1 MESIFKDLT
10 TMEIGLVVAKF
21 LRNINRPLQ
30 AIQLCEE
37 CLMLLLD
44 NSQWLDD
51 DNFKFFYSD
60 ILKELVKAYC
70 HIVDFKNFA
79 RCVRELLVMFQDSG
93 DTQGEGQWRVILAHL
108 YQLQHKFE
116 DAKEGYL
123 KALDIIK
130 VNGVREHERGAYN
143 GLAHFSRFIGDIQSQ
158 KQYLEKSLLVTKET
172 GDKKGEAECYSALGH
187 YFMRVNDNRTANEY
201 FQKAH
206 GIRMEI
212 GGRKELAA
220 DYKDQA
226 EFHFNLGDHEK
237 AVEYHEKELA
247 IILEIGSRVD
257 IISVYHQLG
266 AKFYS
271 LGKFIKAEEYL
282 ERALLLNSIS
292 EWESLKHI
300 ILVGLTVVK
309 FSLFKTQEAHSY
321 LLQSIES
328 FEKYRNF
335 NKHNEQLSIPLL
347 EMYRLYKLYSILL
360 FQAGSRH
367 EAFSAE
373 ELGRARALADLIAA
387 KYSPGVDHISADLK
401 SLSGVEKL
409 ISNES
414 NCTYLYLSYHER
426 RVRAAI
432 LKPGEDTYFS
442 EAEEADIPT
451 LMAEHVVDLDDLFNK
466 SFRSFGV
473 LPRELCEDRS
483 LDDTDY
489 HDESLAPFRG
499 NETADTDRDLQM
511 FYKLIIAPVANLL
524 TGPEI
529 VIVPERSM
537 FRVPF
542 AALREETGKNFL
554 TEKFRIRIAPS
565 LTTLKLIQD
574 SPADYHSHTGA
585 LIVGDPKV
593 GEVLYKGAPKDIT
606 ALPCARREVEMVGR
620 LMGVQPLIGEHATK
634 QAVLEGID
642 SVSLIHIAAHGNAER
657 GQIALAPNRRTD
669 GTGIP
674 QEEDYL
680 LTMEDISKVQL
691 RAKLVVLSCCHS
703 GRGQVNYEGVVG
715 IARAFLGSG
724 ARSVLVSLWAVE
736 DTATEQLM
744 NQFYAHLADGE
755 SASES
760 LHQTMKWMRNNKFT
774 KVSQWAPFMLIGDD
788 VRIDF
793 RSEGRF

>member
-1 MESIFKDLT
+1 
-10 TMEIGLVVAKF
+10 
-21 LRNINRPLQ
+21 
-30 AIQLCEE
+30 
-37 CLMLLLD
+37 MLLLD

-51 DNFKFFYSD
+51 DNFKFFYSH
-60 ILKELVKAYC
+60 ILNELVNAYGD
-70 HIVDFKNFA
+70 IFDVKNVV
-79 RCVRELLVMFQDSG
+79 RCVQELLVMSQDSG
-93 DTQGEGQWRVILAHL
+93 DTQEEGRWRLTLADSYL
-108 YQLQHKFE
+108 VQHKFE
-116 DAKEGYL
+116 DAKEAFL

-130 VNGVREHERGAYN
+130 VNGVREDERSTYD
-143 GLAHFSRFIGDIQSQ
+143 GLALLSWFIGDIKSQ
-158 KQYLEKSLLVTKET
+158 KEYLEKSLLLMEDT
-172 GDKKGEAECYSALGH
+172 GDKKGKAECYSALGR
-187 YFMRVNDNRTANEY
+187 YFMSVNDNRTANEY

-220 DYKDQA
+220 DYEDQA
-226 EFHFNLGDHEK
+226 DFHSKLGDHEK
-237 AVEYHEKELA
+237 AVEYLEKELA
-247 IILEIGSRVD
+247 IILEIGRRVE
-257 IISVYHQLG
+257 ICSVYMRLG
-266 AKFYS
+266 REFYS
-271 LGKFIKAEEYL
+271 LGNFIKVEEYL
-282 ERALLLNSIS
+282 ERALLLSSII
-292 EWESLKHI
+292 ELEVLKYA
-300 ILVGLTVVK
+300 ILVALTMVK
-309 FSLFKTQEAHSY
+309 LSLLKTQEAHSY
-321 LLQSIES
+321 LLQSIEL
-328 FEKYRNF
+328 FEKYRNL

-347 EMYRLYKLYSILL
+347 EKYQLYKKFSLML
-360 FQAGSRH
+360 FNAGSPR

-387 KYSPGVDHISADLK
+387 KYSPGVNHISADLK

-414 NCTYLYLSYHER
+414 NCTYLNLSYFER
-426 RVRAAI
+426 SVRAAI
-432 LKPGEDTYFS
+432 LKLGEDTYFS
-442 EAEEADIPT
+442 DEEEADIPT

-593 GEVLYKGAPKDIT
+593 GEVLYKGSPKDIT

-620 LMGVQPLIGEHATK
+620 LMGVQPLI
-634 QAVLEGID
+634 
-642 SVSLIHIAAHGNAER
+642 
-657 GQIALAPNRRTD
+657 
-669 GTGIP
+669 
-674 QEEDYL
+674 
-680 LTMEDISKVQL
+680 
-691 RAKLVVLSCCHS
+691 
-703 GRGQVNYEGVVG
+703 
-715 IARAFLGSG
+715 
-724 ARSVLVSLWAVE
+724 
-736 DTATEQLM
+736 
-744 NQFYAHLADGE
+744 
-755 SASES
+755 
-760 LHQTMKWMRNNKFT
+760 
-774 KVSQWAPFMLIGDD
+774 
-788 VRIDF
+788 
-793 RSEGRF
+793 

>member
-1 MESIFKDLT
+1 
-10 TMEIGLVVAKF
+10 
-21 LRNINRPLQ
+21 
-30 AIQLCEE
+30 
-37 CLMLLLD
+37 MLLLD

-60 ILKELVKAYC
+60 ILKELVKAYWD
-70 HIVDFKNFA
+70 IFDLKNVA
-79 RCVRELLVMFQDSG
+79 RCAQELLVMSQDSG
-93 DTQGEGQWRVILAHL
+93 DTQEEGGWRFLLAYSYL
-108 YQLQHKFE
+108 AQHKFE
-116 DAKEGYL
+116 DAKEGFL
-123 KALDIIK
+123 KTLDIMK
-130 VNGVREHERGAYN
+130 VNGVREGERRAYD
-143 GLAHFSRFIGDIQSQ
+143 GLAPLSGFIGDIKSQ
-158 KQYLEKSLLVTKET
+158 KEYLEKSLLLMEDT
-172 GDKKGEAECYSALGH
+172 GDKKGKAECYSALGR
-187 YFMRVNDNRTANEY
+187 YFMSVNDNRTANEY

-212 GGRKELAA
+212 GGREELAA
-220 DYKDQA
+220 DYSDQA
-226 EFHFNLGDHEK
+226 HFHSKLGDHEK
-237 AVEYHEKELA
+237 AVEYGEKELA
-247 IILEIGSRVD
+247 IILEIGRRVE
-257 IISVYHQLG
+257 ICSVYMR
-266 AKFYS
+266 
-271 LGKFIKAEEYL
+271 LGKDFFGLKDLLEVEGYL
-282 ERALLLNSIS
+282 ERALLLNGNSGS
-292 EWESLKHI
+292 ELFKYR
-300 ILVGLTVVK
+300 VFVALTVVK
-309 FSLFKTQEAHSY
+309 FSLLKTQEAHSY
-321 LLQSIES
+321 LLQSIEL

-347 EMYRLYKLYSILL
+347 ERYQLYKKFSIML
-360 FQAGSRH
+360 FNAGSPR

-387 KYSPGVDHISADLK
+387 KYSPGVNHISADLK

-426 RVRAAI
+426 SVRAAI

-542 AALREETGKNFL
+542 AALREETGEKFL

-593 GEVLYKGAPKDIT
+593 GEVLYKGVPKNVT
-606 ALPCARREVEMVGR
+606 ALLCARREAEMVGR

-657 GQIALAPNRRTD
+657 GQIALAPNRGTD

-680 LTMEDISKVQL
+680 MTMEDISKVQL

-703 GRGQVNYEGVVG
+703 GRGQINCEGVVG

-724 ARSVLVSLWAVE
+724 ARSVLVSLWALE
-736 DTATEQLM
+736 DAATEEFM
-744 NQFYAHLADGE
+744 KQFYAHLANGE

-760 LHQTMKWMRNNKFT
+760 LHQTTKWMRNNRFT
-774 KVSQWAPFMLIGDD
+774 KVSQWAPFLLIGDD

-793 RSEGRF
+793 GSEGRF

>member
-1 MESIFKDLT
+1 
-10 TMEIGLVVAKF
+10 
-21 LRNINRPLQ
+21 
-30 AIQLCEE
+30 
-37 CLMLLLD
+37 MLLLD

-60 ILKELVKAYC
+60 ILKELIKAYWD
-70 HIVDFKNFA
+70 ISDLKNVA
-79 RCVRELLVMFQDSG
+79 RCVQELIVMSQDSG
-93 DTQGEGQWRVILAHL
+93 DTQEEVGWRLTLAYSYL
-108 YQLQHKFE
+108 GQHKFE
-116 DAKEGYL
+116 DAKEGFL

-130 VNGVREHERGAYN
+130 VNGVREDERRAYD
-143 GLAHFSRFIGDIQSQ
+143 GLALLSSFSGDIKSQ
-158 KQYLEKSLLVTKET
+158 KEYLEKSLLLMEDT
-172 GDKKGEAECYSALGH
+172 GDKKGKAECYSALGR
-187 YFMRVNDNRTANEY
+187 YFLSVNDNRTANEY

-212 GGRKELAA
+212 GGREELAA
-220 DYKDQA
+220 GYQDQA
-226 EFHFNLGDHEK
+226 HFHSKLGDHQK
-237 AVEYHEKELA
+237 AVEYLEKRLA
-247 IILEIGSRVD
+247 ITLEIGHRVG
-257 IISVYHQLG
+257 IHPIYME
-266 AKFYS
+266 
-271 LGKFIKAEEYL
+271 LGKEFLHLGNLIKAEEYL
-282 ERALLLNSIS
+282 EKALLLNGVCNFF
-292 EWESLKHI
+292 KHNV
-300 ILVGLTVVK
+300 LFELMQVK
-309 FSLFKTQEAHSY
+309 FVLSKTQEAHSY
-321 LLQSIES
+321 LLQCIKLLE
-328 FEKYRNF
+328 NF
-335 NKHNEQLSIPLL
+335 RDINKHNEQLSIPLL
-347 EMYRLYKLYSILL
+347 EVYGWYKIFSL
-360 FQAGSRH
+360 FLFLTGSPR

-387 KYSPGVDHISADLK
+387 KYSPGVNHISADLK

-426 RVRAAI
+426 SVRAAI

-442 EAEEADIPT
+442 EEEEADIPT

-744 NQFYAHLADGE
+744 NQFYVHLADGE

>member
-1 MESIFKDLT
+1 MDSFIKDLKT
-10 TMEIGLVVAKF
+10 IHIGFVVAEF
-21 LRNINRPLQ
+21 LRNTNRPLQ

-37 CLMLLLD
+37 CLMLLLN
-44 NSQWLDD
+44 NSEWCEDEYIKLIY
-51 DNFKFFYSD
+51 FV
-60 ILKELVKAYC
+60 ILHKLCNAYEDVYDLKNVQRCTQEFLV
-70 HIVDFKNFA
+70 
-79 RCVRELLVMFQDSG
+79 LSQDYG
-93 DTQGEGQWRVILAHL
+93 YTQGEGWYTLKLAHL
-108 YQLQHKFE
+108 YLVQHKFE
-116 DAKEGYL
+116 DAKQALL

-130 VNGVREHERGAYN
+130 VNGTREHARRTYD
-143 GLAHFSRFIGDIQSQ
+143 GLAIFSSFIGDIQSE
-158 KQYLEKSLLVTKET
+158 KEYLEKSLLLIKET
-172 GDKKGEAECYSALGH
+172 GDKKCEAECYSKLGN
-187 YFMRVNDNRTANEY
+187 YFLSVNDNRTANEY

-212 GGRKELAA
+212 GGREELAA
-220 DYKDQA
+220 GYQDQA
-226 EFHFNLGDHEK
+226 DFHSQLGDHEK
-237 AVEYHEKELA
+237 AVEYLEKRLP
-247 IILEIGSRVD
+247 IILEIGGRSE
-257 IISVYHQLG
+257 ILFVYMDLG
-266 AKFYS
+266 AEFCC

-282 ERALLLNSIS
+282 ERALLLNSNSGS
-292 EWESLKHI
+292 ELSKYHVLYE
-300 ILVGLTVVK
+300 LTFAK
-309 FSLFKTQEAHSY
+309 FALSKTQEAYSC
-321 LLQSIES
+321 LLQCIEL
-328 FEKYRNF
+328 FENLRDI
-335 NKHNEQLSIPLL
+335 NKHNEQWSMFFL
-347 EMYRLYKLYSILL
+347 EEAGLYKNFSLLL
-360 FQAGSRH
+360 FLTGSPN

-387 KYSPGVDHISADLK
+387 KYSPAVNNISADLQ
-401 SLSGVEKL
+401 SLSGVKKL

-414 NCTYLYLSYHER
+414 NYTYLYLSYHER
-426 RVRAAI
+426 SVRAAI

-442 EAEEADIPT
+442 EEEEADIPT

-537 FRVPF
+537 FRIPF
-542 AALREETGKNFL
+542 AALREETGKKFL

-574 SPADYHSHTGA
+574 SPANYHSHTGA

-606 ALPCARREVEMVGR
+606 TLPCARREVEMVGR

-744 NQFYAHLADGE
+744 NQFYVHLADGE

-760 LHQTMKWMRNNKFT
+760 LYQTMKWMRNNKFT

>member
-1 MESIFKDLT
+1 
-10 TMEIGLVVAKF
+10 MEIGLVVAKF
-21 LRNINRPLQ
+21 LRNTNRPLQ
-30 AIQLCEE
+30 AIQLCKE

-60 ILKELVKAYC
+60 ILKELVKPYGD
-70 HIVDFKNFA
+70 IFDLKNFA
-79 RCVRELLVMFQDSG
+79 RCAQELLVISQDSG
-93 DTQGEGQWRVILAHL
+93 DTQEEGKWRLKLAYSYL
-108 YQLQHKFE
+108 AQHKFE
-116 DAKEGYL
+116 DAKEGFL

-130 VNGVREHERGAYN
+130 VNGVREEESRAYD
-143 GLAHFSRFIGDIQSQ
+143 GLALLSGFIGDIKSQ
-158 KQYLEKSLLVTKET
+158 KEYLEKSLLLMEDTR
-172 GDKKGEAECYSALGH
+172 DKKGKAECYSALGR
-187 YFMRVNDNRTANEY
+187 YFMSVNDNRTANEY

-212 GGRKELAA
+212 GGREELAA
-220 DYKDQA
+220 DYEDQA
-226 EFHFNLGDHEK
+226 HFHSKLGDYEK
-237 AVEYHEKELA
+237 AEEYLEKELA
-247 IILEIGSRVD
+247 IILEIGDRFD
-257 IISVYHQLG
+257 IIPAYLDLG
-266 AKFYS
+266 WVS
-271 LGKFIKAEEYL
+271 HRLGKFIKAEEYL
-282 ERALLLNSIS
+282 ERALLLNNNS
-292 EWESLKHI
+292 ESELLKHF
-300 ILVGLTVVK
+300 ILAALTVVK
-309 FSLFKTQEAHSY
+309 FSLLKTQEAHSY
-321 LLQSIES
+321 LLQSIEL
-328 FEKYRNF
+328 FEKLRNF

-347 EMYRLYKLYSILL
+347 ETYPLYKKFSLTL
-360 FQAGSRH
+360 FVAGSPS

-387 KYSPGVDHISADLK
+387 KYSPGVNPISADLQ

-426 RVRAAI
+426 SVRAAI

-542 AALREETGKNFL
+542 AALREETGKKFL

-585 LIVGDPKV
+585 LIVGDPEV
-593 GEVLYKGAPKDIT
+593 GVVLYKGSPKDIT
-606 ALPCARREVEMVGR
+606 ALPCARTEAEMIGR
-620 LMGVQPLIGEHATK
+620 LMDVQPLIGEHATK
-634 QAVLEGID
+634 QAVLNGID
-642 SVSLIHIAAHGNAER
+642 SASLIHIAAHGNAER
-657 GQIALAPNRRTD
+657 GQIALAPNRRTES
-669 GTGIP
+669 TGIS

-680 LTMEDISKVQL
+680 LTMEDILKVQL
-691 RAKLVVLSCCHS
+691 
-703 GRGQVNYEGVVG
+703 
-715 IARAFLGSG
+715 
-724 ARSVLVSLWAVE
+724 
-736 DTATEQLM
+736 
-744 NQFYAHLADGE
+744 
-755 SASES
+755 
-760 LHQTMKWMRNNKFT
+760 
-774 KVSQWAPFMLIGDD
+774 
-788 VRIDF
+788 
-793 RSEGRF
+793 

>member
-1 MESIFKDLT
+1 MSCLKT
-10 TMEIGLVVAKF
+10 LVT
-21 LRNINRPLQ
+21 Q
-30 AIQLCEE
+30 EE
-37 CLMLLLD
+37 G
-44 NSQWLDD
+44 
-51 DNFKFFYSD
+51 
-60 ILKELVKAYC
+60 
-70 HIVDFKNFA
+70 
-79 RCVRELLVMFQDSG
+79 R
-93 DTQGEGQWRVILAHL
+93 WRLILAHL
-108 YQLQHKFE
+108 YLGQYKFE
-116 DAKEGYL
+116 DAKEGFL

-130 VNGVREHERGAYN
+130 VNGVREDERSTIN
-143 GLAHFSRFIGDIQSQ
+143 GLALLSGFIGDIKSE
-158 KQYLEKSLLVTKET
+158 KEYLEKSLLLMEDT
-172 GDKKGEAECYSALGH
+172 GDKKGKAKCYSALGR
-187 YFMRVNDNRTANEY
+187 YFLSVNDNRTANEY

-212 GGRKELAA
+212 GGREELAA

-226 EFHFNLGDHEK
+226 DFHSALGDHEK
-237 AVEYHEKELA
+237 AVEYREKELA
-247 IILEIGSRVD
+247 INLEIGDRLE
-257 IISVYHQLG
+257 ILTVYPELG
-266 AKFYS
+266 LEFCR

-282 ERALLLNSIS
+282 ERALLSNSIS
-292 EWESLKHI
+292 EWESLKHF
-300 ILVGLTVVK
+300 ILLLLTKVK
-309 FSLFKTQEAHSY
+309 FSLLKTQEAHSY
-321 LLQSIES
+321 LLQSIEL

-335 NKHNEQLSIPLL
+335 NKHNEQFSIPLL
-347 EMYRLYKLYSILL
+347 ELYQLYKKFSSML
-360 FQAGSRH
+360 FYTGSPR

-373 ELGRARALADLIAA
+373 EMGRALADLIAT
-387 KYSPGVDHISADLK
+387 KYSPGVNHISADLQ

-414 NCTYLYLSYHER
+414 NCTYLYLSYHDR

-442 EAEEADIPT
+442 EEEEADIPT

-542 AALREETGKNFL
+542 VALREETGKKFL

-574 SPADYHSHTGA
+574 SPADYHSHTAA
-585 LIVGDPKV
+585 LIVGDPEV
-593 GEVLYKGAPKDIT
+593 GVVLYKGAPKDIT
-606 ALPCARREVEMVGR
+606 ALPCARREAEMIGR
-620 LMGVQPLIGEHATK
+620 LMDVQPLIGEHATK
-634 QAVLEGID
+634 QAVLNGID

-657 GQIALAPNRRTD
+657 GQIALAPNRRTES
-669 GTGIP
+669 TGIS

-703 GRGQVNYEGVVG
+703 GRGQINCEGVVG

-724 ARSVLVSLWAVE
+724 ARSVLVSRWALE

-760 LHQTMKWMRNNKFT
+760 LHQAMKWMRNNRFT

-788 VRIDF
+788 VRIDLKSKGKF
-793 RSEGRF
+793 

>member
-1 MESIFKDLT
+1 
-10 TMEIGLVVAKF
+10 
-21 LRNINRPLQ
+21 
-30 AIQLCEE
+30 
-37 CLMLLLD
+37 MLLLD

-51 DNFKFFYSD
+51 DNFKIFYSD
-60 ILKELVKAYC
+60 ILNELVNAYSD
-70 HIVDFKNFA
+70 IFDLKNVA
-79 RCVRELLVMFQDSG
+79 RCVQELLVMSQDSG
-93 DTQGEGQWRVILAHL
+93 DTQEEGRWRLMLASSYL
-108 YQLQHKFE
+108 IQHKFE

-130 VNGVREHERGAYN
+130 VNGVREDERRVYD
-143 GLAHFSRFIGDIQSQ
+143 GLAHLSGSIGDIKSQ
-158 KQYLEKSLLVTKET
+158 KEYLEKSLLLMKET
-172 GDKKGEAECYSALGH
+172 GDKKGEAECYSALGR
-187 YFMRVNDNRTANEY
+187 YFMSVNDNRTANEY

-212 GGRKELAA
+212 GGREELAA
-220 DYKDQA
+220 DYEDQA
-226 EFHFNLGDHEK
+226 NFHSQLGDHEK
-237 AVEYHEKELA
+237 AVEYLEKKLA
-247 IILEIGSRVD
+247 IILEIGDRLEM
-257 IISVYHQLG
+257 ISVYFVLG
-266 AKFYS
+266 SEFYF

-282 ERALLLNSIS
+282 ERVLLLSSIS
-292 EWESLKHI
+292 EWEILKYV
-300 ILVGLTVVK
+300 ILVALTVVK
-309 FSLFKTQEAHSY
+309 FLLLKTQEAHSY
-321 LLQSIES
+321 LLQSIEL

-347 EMYRLYKLYSILL
+347 EMYQLYKNFSFML
-360 FQAGSRH
+360 FNAGSPR

-387 KYSPGVDHISADLK
+387 KYSPGVNHISADLK

-426 RVRAAI
+426 SVRAAI

-483 LDDTDY
+483 LDETDY

-537 FRVPF
+537 FRIPF

-585 LIVGDPKV
+585 LIVGDPEV
-593 GEVLYKGAPKDIT
+593 GVVLYKGTPKDIT
-606 ALPCARREVEMVGR
+606 ALPCARREAEMIGR
-620 LMGVQPLIGEHATK
+620 LMDVQPLIGEHATK
-634 QAVLEGID
+634 QAVLNGID
-642 SVSLIHIAAHGNAER
+642 SASLIHIAAHGNAER
-657 GQIALAPNRRTD
+657 GQIALAPNRRTES
-669 GTGIP
+669 TGIS

-703 GRGQVNYEGVVG
+703 GRGQINCEGVVG

-724 ARSVLVSLWAVE
+724 ARSVLVSRWALE

-760 LHQTMKWMRNNKFT
+760 LHQAMKWMRNNRFT

-788 VRIDF
+788 VRIDLKSKGKF
-793 RSEGRF
+793 

>member
-1 MESIFKDLT
+1 MDSIFKDLT
-10 TMEIGLVVAKF
+10 TMEIGFVVANF
-21 LRNINRPLQ
+21 LRNTNRPLQ

-44 NSQWLDD
+44 NSQLLDD

-60 ILKELVKAYC
+60 ILKELLKAYWD
-70 HIVDFKNFA
+70 IVDFKNA
-79 RCVRELLVMFQDSG
+79 ERCVQELLVMSQDSG
-93 DTQGEGQWRVILAHL
+93 DTQEEGGWRLTLARSYL
-108 YQLQHKFE
+108 AQHKFE

-130 VNGVREHERGAYN
+130 VNGVREDERRAYD
-143 GLAHFSRFIGDIQSQ
+143 GLAFLSGFIGDIKSE
-158 KQYLEKSLLVTKET
+158 KEYLEKSLLLMKET
-172 GDKKGEAECYSALGH
+172 GDKKSEAECYSALGR
-187 YFMRVNDNRTANEY
+187 YFLSVNDNRTANEY

-212 GGRKELAA
+212 GGREELAA
-220 DYKDQA
+220 GYEDQA
-226 EFHFNLGDHEK
+226 DFHSALGDHEK
-237 AVEYHEKELA
+237 AVEYWEKRLS
-247 IILEIGSRVD
+247 IILEIGNRIE
-257 IISVYHQLG
+257 IIAVYHELG
-266 AKFYS
+266 TEFCS

-282 ERALLLNSIS
+282 ERALLLSSIS
-292 EWESLKHI
+292 ELESLKHN
-300 ILVGLTVVK
+300 ILLELTKVK
-309 FSLFKTQEAHSY
+309 FSLLKTQEAHSY
-321 LLQSIES
+321 LLQSIEL

-347 EMYRLYKLYSILL
+347 EYYQLYKNFSIML
-360 FQAGSRH
+360 FYTGSPR

-387 KYSPGVDHISADLK
+387 KYSPGVNHISADLK

-426 RVRAAI
+426 SVRAAI

-451 LMAEHVVDLDDLFNK
+451 LMAEHVVDLHDLFNK

-542 AALREETGKNFL
+542 AALREETGEKFL

-565 LTTLKLIQD
+565 LKTLKLIQD
-574 SPADYHSHTGA
+574 SPADYHSHTGT
-585 LIVGDPKV
+585 LIVGDPEV
-593 GEVLYKGAPKDIT
+593 GVVLYKGAPKDIT
-606 ALPCARREVEMVGR
+606 ALPCARREAEMIGR
-620 LMGVQPLIGEHATK
+620 LMDVQPLIGEHATK
-634 QAVLEGID
+634 QAVLNGID

-657 GQIALAPNRRTD
+657 GQIALAPNRRTES
-669 GTGIP
+669 TGIS

-680 LTMEDISKVQL
+680 MTMEDISKVQL

-703 GRGQVNYEGVVG
+703 GRGQINCEGVVG

-724 ARSVLVSLWAVE
+724 ARSVLVSRWALE

-760 LHQTMKWMRNNKFT
+760 LHQAMKWMRNNRFT

-788 VRIDF
+788 VRIDLKSKGKF
-793 RSEGRF
+793 

>member
-1 MESIFKDLT
+1 MDSIFKDLT
-10 TMEIGLVVAKF
+10 TMEIGFVVANF
-21 LRNINRPLQ
+21 LRNTNRPLQ

-37 CLMLLLD
+37 CLMLLLV

-60 ILKELVKAYC
+60 IFKELVKAYWD
-70 HIVDFKNFA
+70 IFDLKNFA
-79 RCVRELLVMFQDSG
+79 RCVQGLIVMSQDSG
-93 DTQGEGQWRVILAHL
+93 DTQEEGRWRLMLADSYL
-108 YQLQHKFE
+108 VQHKFE

-123 KALDIIK
+123 KVLDIIK
-130 VNGVREHERGAYN
+130 VNGVRKHERRAYDR
-143 GLAHFSRFIGDIQSQ
+143 LAFLSGFIGDNQSE
-158 KQYLEKSLLVTKET
+158 KEYLEKSLLLMEDT
-172 GDKKGEAECYSALGH
+172 GDKKGKAECYSALGR
-187 YFMRVNDNRTANEY
+187 YFLSVNDNRTANEY

-212 GGRKELAA
+212 GGREELAA
-220 DYKDQA
+220 GYRDQA
-226 EFHFNLGDHEK
+226 DFHSALGDHEK
-237 AVEYHEKELA
+237 AVEYWEKRLS
-247 IILEIGSRVD
+247 IILEIGNRIE
-257 IISVYHQLG
+257 IIAVYHELG
-266 AKFYS
+266 TEFCS

-282 ERALLLNSIS
+282 ERALLLSSIS
-292 EWESLKHI
+292 ELESLKHN
-300 ILVGLTVVK
+300 ILLELTKVK
-309 FSLFKTQEAHSY
+309 FSLLKTQEAHSY
-321 LLQSIES
+321 LLQSIEL

-347 EMYRLYKLYSILL
+347 EYYQLYKNFSIML
-360 FQAGSRH
+360 FYTGSPR

-387 KYSPGVDHISADLK
+387 KYSPGVNHISADLK

-426 RVRAAI
+426 SVRAAI

-451 LMAEHVVDLDDLFNK
+451 LMAEHVVDLHDLFNK

-524 TGPEI
+524 TWSEI

-537 FRVPF
+537 FRIPF
-542 AALREETGKNFL
+542 AALREETGKKFL
-554 TEKFRIRIAPS
+554 IEKFRIRIAPS

-574 SPADYHSHTGA
+574 SPADYHSHTGT
-585 LIVGDPKV
+585 LIVGDPEV
-593 GEVLYKGAPKDIT
+593 GVVLYKGAPKDIT
-606 ALPCARREVEMVGR
+606 ALPCARREAEMIGR
-620 LMGVQPLIGEHATK
+620 LMDVQPLIGEHATK
-634 QAVLEGID
+634 QAVLNGID

-657 GQIALAPNRRTD
+657 GQIALAPNRRTES
-669 GTGIP
+669 TGIS

-680 LTMEDISKVQL
+680 MTMEDISKVQL

-703 GRGQVNYEGVVG
+703 GRGQINCEGVVG

-724 ARSVLVSLWAVE
+724 ARSVLVSRWALE

-760 LHQTMKWMRNNKFT
+760 LHQAMKWMRNNRFT

-788 VRIDF
+788 VRIDLKSKGKF
-793 RSEGRF
+793 

>member
-1 MESIFKDLT
+1 
-10 TMEIGLVVAKF
+10 
-21 LRNINRPLQ
+21 
-30 AIQLCEE
+30 
-37 CLMLLLD
+37 MLLLD

-51 DNFKFFYSD
+51 DSFKFFYSD
-60 ILKELVKAYC
+60 ILKELVKAYRD
-70 HIVDFKNFA
+70 IFDLKNVA
-79 RCVRELLVMFQDSG
+79 RCAQELLVMSQDSG
-93 DTQGEGQWRVILAHL
+93 DTQEEGGWRLMLAYSYL
-108 YQLQHKFE
+108 AQHKFE
-116 DAKEGYL
+116 DAKEGFL
-123 KALDIIK
+123 KALNIIK
-130 VNGVREHERGAYN
+130 VNGVREDERSTYN
-143 GLAHFSRFIGDIQSQ
+143 GLALLSWFIGDIKSE
-158 KQYLEKSLLVTKET
+158 KEYLEKSLLLMEDT
-172 GDKKGEAECYSALGH
+172 GDKKGKAKCYSALGR
-187 YFMRVNDNRTANEY
+187 YFLSVNDNRTANEY

-212 GGRKELAA
+212 GGRKELAV
-220 DYKDQA
+220 DYEDQA
-226 EFHFNLGDHEK
+226 HFHSKLGDHEK
-237 AVEYHEKELA
+237 AVEYLKKELA
-247 IILEIGSRVD
+247 IILEIGCRAE
-257 IISVYHQLG
+257 IILVYLELG
-266 AKFYS
+266 FQFCY

-292 EWESLKHI
+292 ESGFLKHF
-300 ILVGLTVVK
+300 ILVELTVVK
-309 FSLFKTQEAHSY
+309 FSLSKTQEAHSY
-321 LLQSIES
+321 LLQSIEL
-328 FEKYRNF
+328 FEKFRDF

-347 EMYRLYKLYSILL
+347 EKYHLHKIFSFML
-360 FQAGSRH
+360 FKGGSPR

-387 KYSPGVDHISADLK
+387 KNSPGVNHISADLQ
-401 SLSGVEKL
+401 SLSGVKKL
-409 ISNES
+409 INNGS
-414 NCTYLYLSYHER
+414 NCTYLYLSYHDR
-426 RVRAAI
+426 SIRAAI

-442 EAEEADIPT
+442 DEEEADIPT

-703 GRGQVNYEGVVG
+703 GRGQINCEGVVG

-724 ARSVLVSLWAVE
+724 ARSVLVSRWALE

-760 LHQTMKWMRNNKFT
+760 LHQAMKWMRNNRFT

-788 VRIDF
+788 VRIDLKSRGKF
-793 RSEGRF
+793 

>member
-1 MESIFKDLT
+1 
-10 TMEIGLVVAKF
+10 
-21 LRNINRPLQ
+21 
-30 AIQLCEE
+30 
-37 CLMLLLD
+37 MLLLD

-60 ILKELVKAYC
+60 ILKELFKAYRD
-70 HIVDFKNFA
+70 ISDFKNVA
-79 RCVRELLVMFQDSG
+79 RCVQELLVMSQDSG
-93 DTQGEGQWRVILAHL
+93 DTQEEGRWRLRLVSSYVA
-108 YQLQHKFE
+108 QHKFA
-116 DAKEGYL
+116 DAKEGFL

-130 VNGVREHERGAYN
+130 VNGVREDERSAYD
-143 GLAHFSRFIGDIQSQ
+143 GLALLSGFIGDIKSQ
-158 KQYLEKSLLVTKET
+158 KEYHEKSLLLMEDT
-172 GDKKGEAECYSALGH
+172 GDKKGKAECYSALGR
-187 YFMRVNDNRTANEY
+187 YFLSVNDNRTANEY

-226 EFHFNLGDHEK
+226 DFHSALGDHEK
-237 AVEYHEKELA
+237 AVEYREKELA
-247 IILEIGSRVD
+247 TILEIGD
-257 IISVYHQLG
+257 KLEIISVYLKLG
-266 AKFYS
+266 MELYS

-282 ERALLLNSIS
+282 ERVLLLNSIN

-300 ILVGLTVVK
+300 ILLELVKVK
-309 FSLFKTQEAHSY
+309 FSLLKTQEVHSY
-321 LLQSIES
+321 LLQSIEL

-347 EMYRLYKLYSILL
+347 ERYPLYKKFSLLL
-360 FQAGSRH
+360 FNAGSLR

-387 KYSPGVDHISADLK
+387 KYSPGVNHFLADLK

-414 NCTYLYLSYHER
+414 NCTYLYLSYFER
-426 RVRAAI
+426 SVRAAI

-442 EAEEADIPT
+442 DEEEAGIPT

-565 LTTLKLIQD
+565 LTILKLIQD
-574 SPADYHSHTGA
+574 SPANYHSHTGA

-606 ALPCARREVEMVGR
+606 GLPCARREVEMVGR
-620 LMGVQPLIGEHATK
+620 LVGVQPLIGEHATK
-634 QAVLEGID
+634 QAVLEGIE

-744 NQFYAHLADGE
+744 NQFYVHLADGE

-760 LHQTMKWMRNNKFT
+760 LHQTMKRMKNNKFT

-788 VRIDF
+788 VRIDI

>member
-1 MESIFKDLT
+1 
-10 TMEIGLVVAKF
+10 
-21 LRNINRPLQ
+21 
-30 AIQLCEE
+30 
-37 CLMLLLD
+37 MLLLD

-51 DNFKFFYSD
+51 DSFKFFYSD
-60 ILKELVKAYC
+60 ILKELVKAYRD
-70 HIVDFKNFA
+70 IFDLKNVA
-79 RCVRELLVMFQDSG
+79 RCAQELLVMSQDSG
-93 DTQGEGQWRVILAHL
+93 DTQEEGGWRLMLAYSYL
-108 YQLQHKFE
+108 AEHKFE
-116 DAKEGYL
+116 DAKEGFL
-123 KALDIIK
+123 KALNIIK
-130 VNGVREHERGAYN
+130 VNGVREDERSTYN
-143 GLAHFSRFIGDIQSQ
+143 GLALLSWFIGDIKSE
-158 KQYLEKSLLVTKET
+158 KEYLEKSLLLMEDT
-172 GDKKGEAECYSALGH
+172 GDKKGKAKCYSALGH
-187 YFMRVNDNRTANEY
+187 YFMTVNDNRTANEY

-226 EFHFNLGDHEK
+226 HFHSKLGDHEK
-237 AVEYHEKELA
+237 AVEYLKKELA
-247 IILEIGSRVD
+247 IILEIGCRAE
-257 IISVYHQLG
+257 IILVYLELG
-266 AKFYS
+266 FQFCY
-271 LGKFIKAEEYL
+271 LVKFIKAEEYL

-292 EWESLKHI
+292 ESRFLKHFI
-300 ILVGLTVVK
+300 FAALTVVK
-309 FSLFKTQEAHSY
+309 FSLSKTQEAHSY
-321 LLQSIES
+321 LLQSIEL
-328 FEKYRNF
+328 FEKFRDF
-335 NKHNEQLSIPLL
+335 NQHNEQLSIPLL
-347 EMYRLYKLYSILL
+347 EKYHLHKIFSFML
-360 FQAGSRH
+360 FKGGSPR

-387 KYSPGVDHISADLK
+387 KNSPGVNHISADLQ
-401 SLSGVEKL
+401 SLSGVKKL
-409 ISNES
+409 INNGS
-414 NCTYLYLSYHER
+414 NCTYLYLSYHDR
-426 RVRAAI
+426 SIRAAI

-442 EAEEADIPT
+442 DEEEADIPT

-537 FRVPF
+537 FRIPF

-574 SPADYHSHTGA
+574 SPANYHSHTGA

-703 GRGQVNYEGVVG
+703 GRGQINCEGVVG

-724 ARSVLVSLWAVE
+724 ARSVLVSRWALE

-760 LHQTMKWMRNNKFT
+760 LHQAMKWMRNNRFT

-788 VRIDF
+788 VRIDLKSRGKF
-793 RSEGRF
+793 

>member
-1 MESIFKDLT
+1 MDRIFKDLNT
-10 TMEIGLVVAKF
+10 IHIGLVVAKF
-21 LRNINRPLQ
+21 LQKTNRALK

-37 CLMLLLD
+37 CLMLLLN
-44 NSQWLDD
+44 NSEWCEELY
-51 DNFKFFYSD
+51 FKLIYVVILHKLLNAYKGVFD
-60 ILKELVKAYC
+60 IKNVQRCAQEFLV
-70 HIVDFKNFA
+70 
-79 RCVRELLVMFQDSG
+79 LSQDYG
-93 DTQGEGQWRVILAHL
+93 DTQGEGWYTLTLAHL
-108 YQLQHKFE
+108 YLVQHKLE
-116 DAKEGYL
+116 EAKQAFL

-130 VNGVREHERGAYN
+130 VNGTREEERRAYD
-143 GLAHFSRFIGDIQSQ
+143 GLALFSSFIGDIQSE
-158 KQYLEKSLLVTKET
+158 KEYLEKSLLVTKET
-172 GDKKGEAECYSALGH
+172 GDKKGKAECYSALGR
-187 YFMRVNDNRTANEY
+187 YFLSVNDNRTANEY

-206 GIRMEI
+206 GIRMDI

-220 DYKDQA
+220 DYEDQA
-226 EFHFNLGDHEK
+226 KFHSKLGDHEK
-237 AVEYHEKELA
+237 AMEYLEKELA
-247 IILEIGSRVD
+247 IILEIGNRLKIVLT
-257 IISVYHQLG
+257 YYELG
-266 AKFYS
+266 VVCYR

-282 ERALLLNSIS
+282 ERALLLKSNS

-300 ILVGLTVVK
+300 ILLVLTKVK
-309 FSLFKTQEAHSY
+309 FSLLKTQEVHSY
-321 LLQSIES
+321 LLQSIEL
-328 FEKYRNF
+328 FEKLRNF

-347 EMYRLYKLYSILL
+347 EMYHVYKDFSLML
-360 FQAGSRH
+360 FYTGSPR

-387 KYSPGVDHISADLK
+387 KYSPGVNHISADLK
-401 SLSGVEKL
+401 SLSGIEKL

-451 LMAEHVVDLDDLFNK
+451 LMAEHVVDLHDLFNK

-574 SPADYHSHTGA
+574 SPANYHSHTGA

-744 NQFYAHLADGE
+744 NQFYVHLADGE

>member
-1 MESIFKDLT
+1 MDSISKDIKT
-10 TMEIGLVVAKF
+10 IEIVVFVAQF
-21 LRNINRPLQ
+21 LQNTNRPLQ
-30 AIQLCEE
+30 AIQLWEE
-37 CLMLLLD
+37 CFLLLLD
-44 NSQWLDD
+44 NPQWLED
-51 DNFKFFYSD
+51 DNFKFFYYG
-60 ILKELVKAYC
+60 ILQVLFVKYC
-70 HIVDFKNFA
+70 NIFDLKNVE
-79 RCVRELLVMFQDSG
+79 RCCKELLVMSQDSG
-93 DTQGEGQWRVILAHL
+93 DTEWEGWWSLTLAYIYL
-108 YQLQHKFE
+108 SQHKLE
-116 DAKEGYL
+116 EAKEAFL
-123 KALDIIK
+123 KTLDITEVMK
-130 VNGVREHERGAYN
+130 EHERRAYD
-143 GLAHFSRFIGDIQSQ
+143 GLAALSGFLGDIQSE
-158 KQYLEKSLLVTKET
+158 KEYLEKSLLLMKET
-172 GDKKGEAECYSALGH
+172 GNKKSETECYSALGR
-187 YFMRVNDNRTANEY
+187 YFLNVNDNRTANEY

-212 GGRKELAA
+212 GGREELAA
-220 DYKDQA
+220 GYQDQA
-226 EFHFNLGDHEK
+226 HFHSKLGDHQK
-237 AVEYHEKELA
+237 AVEYLEKGLP
-247 IILEIGSRVD
+247 IILEIGHRAGIHS
-257 IISVYHQLG
+257 IYTE
-266 AKFYS
+266 
-271 LGKFIKAEEYL
+271 LGKEFLHLGNLIKAEEYL
-282 ERALLLNSIS
+282 EKALLLNGVCKFF
-292 EWESLKHI
+292 EHDVLFK
-300 ILVGLTVVK
+300 LMQVK
-309 FSLFKTQEAHSY
+309 FVLSKTQEAHSY
-321 LLQSIES
+321 LLQCIKLLE
-328 FEKYRNF
+328 NF
-335 NKHNEQLSIPLL
+335 RDINKHNEQLSMSLL
-347 EMYRLYKLYSILL
+347 EVYGWYKIFSFFL
-360 FQAGSRH
+360 FLTGSPR

-387 KYSPGVDHISADLK
+387 KYSPGVNHISADLK

-414 NCTYLYLSYHER
+414 NCTYLYLSYHDR

-442 EAEEADIPT
+442 EEEEADIPT

-542 AALREETGKNFL
+542 VALREETGKKFL

-574 SPADYHSHTGA
+574 SPANYHSHTGA

-606 ALPCARREVEMVGR
+606 TLPCARREVEMVGR

-744 NQFYAHLADGE
+744 NQFYVHLADGE

>member
-1 MESIFKDLT
+1 
-10 TMEIGLVVAKF
+10 
-21 LRNINRPLQ
+21 
-30 AIQLCEE
+30 
-37 CLMLLLD
+37 MLLLD
-44 NSQWLDD
+44 NLQWLDD
-51 DNFKFFYSD
+51 DDFKFVYSD
-60 ILKELVKAYC
+60 ILKELVEAYSD
-70 HIVDFKNFA
+70 IFDLKNVA
-79 RCVRELLVMFQDSG
+79 RCVQELLVMSQDSG
-93 DTQGEGQWRVILAHL
+93 DTQEEGRWRLMLAYSYL
-108 YQLQHKFE
+108 AQHKFE
-116 DAKEGYL
+116 DAKEGFL

-130 VNGVREHERGAYN
+130 VNGVREDERSTYD
-143 GLAHFSRFIGDIQSQ
+143 GLALLSSFICDIKSQ
-158 KQYLEKSLLVTKET
+158 KEHLEKSLLLMKET
-172 GDKKGEAECYSALGH
+172 GDKKGEAECYSALGR
-187 YFMRVNDNRTANEY
+187 YFMSVNDNRTANEY

-220 DYKDQA
+220 DYEDQA
-226 EFHFNLGDHEK
+226 DFHSQLGDHEK
-237 AVEYHEKELA
+237 AVEYLEKKLA
-247 IILEIGSRVD
+247 IILEIGDRLEM
-257 IISVYHQLG
+257 ISVYFVLG
-266 AKFYS
+266 SEFCF
-271 LGKFIKAEEYL
+271 LDKFIKAEEYL
-282 ERALLLNSIS
+282 ERVLLLSSIS
-292 EWESLKHI
+292 EWEILKYV
-300 ILVGLTVVK
+300 ILVALTVVK
-309 FSLFKTQEAHSY
+309 FSLLKTQEAHSY
-321 LLQSIES
+321 LLQSIEL

-347 EMYRLYKLYSILL
+347 EMYQLYKNFSFML
-360 FQAGSRH
+360 FNAGSPR

-387 KYSPGVDHISADLK
+387 KYSPGVNHILADLK

-414 NCTYLYLSYHER
+414 NCTYLYLSYLER

-432 LKPGEDTYFS
+432 LKLGEDTYFS

-542 AALREETGKNFL
+542 AALREETGEKFL

-585 LIVGDPKV
+585 LIVGDPEV
-593 GEVLYKGAPKDIT
+593 GVVLYKGAPKDIT
-606 ALPCARREVEMVGR
+606 ALPCARTKAEMIGR
-620 LMGVQPLIGEHATK
+620 LMDVQPLIGEHATK
-634 QAVLEGID
+634 QAVLNGID

-657 GQIALAPNRRTD
+657 GQIAVAPNRRTD

-744 NQFYAHLADGE
+744 NQFYVHLADGE

-760 LHQTMKWMRNNKFT
+760 LHQTMKRMKNNKFT

>member
-1 MESIFKDLT
+1 MDSIFKDVKT
-10 TMEIGLVVAKF
+10 IEIGFLVGQF
-21 LRNINRPLQ
+21 LRKTKRSQQ
-30 AIQLCEE
+30 AIQLYEE
-37 CLMLLLD
+37 CLMLLLN
-44 NSQWLDD
+44 NSELLQE
-51 DNFKFFYSD
+51 DNFILLYFV
-60 ILKELVKAYC
+60 ILKDLLFAYYNISDVKN
-70 HIVDFKNFA
+70 VE
-79 RCVRELLVMFQDSG
+79 RCCKELLVMSQESG
-93 DTQGEGQWRVILAHL
+93 DTYGEGWWSFILAYMYL
-108 YQLQHKFE
+108 AQYKLE
-116 DAKEGYL
+116 EAKEAFL
-123 KALDIIK
+123 KALDIK
-130 VNGVREHERGAYN
+130 KLKETYD
-143 GLAHFSRFIGDIQSQ
+143 GLAFLSGFIGDNQSQ
-158 KQYLEKSLLVTKET
+158 KEYLEKSLIVTKET
-172 GDKKGEAECYSALGH
+172 GDKKDEAECYSALGD
-187 YFMRVNDNRTANEY
+187 YFLSVNENRTANEY

-220 DYKDQA
+220 DYEDQA
-226 EFHFNLGDHEK
+226 DFHSKLGDHEK
-237 AVEYHEKELA
+237 AVEYLEKELA
-247 IILEIGSRVD
+247 IILEIGNRPQ
-257 IISVYHQLG
+257 IILVYFELG
-266 AKFYS
+266 SEFYS

-282 ERALLLNSIS
+282 ERALLLNSNS
-292 EWESLKHI
+292 GWELFKYR
-300 ILVGLTVVK
+300 ILLVLTMVK
-309 FSLFKTQEAHSY
+309 FSLLKTQEAHSY
-321 LLQSIES
+321 LLQSIEL
-328 FEKYRNF
+328 FEKLRNF

-347 EMYRLYKLYSILL
+347 EVYQLYKKFSALL
-360 FQAGSRH
+360 FFTGSPR

-387 KYSPGVDHISADLK
+387 KYSPGVNHISADLQ
-401 SLSGVEKL
+401 SLSGVKKL

-426 RVRAAI
+426 SVRAAI

-442 EAEEADIPT
+442 EEEEADIPT

-537 FRVPF
+537 FRIPF
-542 AALREETGKNFL
+542 AALREETGKKFL

-593 GEVLYKGAPKDIT
+593 GEVLYKGVPKNVT
-606 ALPCARREVEMVGR
+606 ALLCARREAEMVGR

-642 SVSLIHIAAHGNAER
+642 RVSLIHIAAHGNAER
-657 GQIALAPNRRTD
+657 GQIALAPNRGTD

-680 LTMEDISKVQL
+680 MTMEDISKVQL
-691 RAKLVVLSCCHS
+691 RAKLVVLSRCHS
-703 GRGQVNYEGVVG
+703 GRGQINCEGVVG

-724 ARSVLVSLWAVE
+724 ARSVLVSRWALE

-760 LHQTMKWMRNNKFT
+760 LHQAMKWMRNNRFT
-774 KVSQWAPFMLIGDD
+774 KVSQWAPLMLIGDD
-788 VRIDF
+788 VKIDF
-793 RSEGRF
+793 RSEGKF

>member
-1 MESIFKDLT
+1 MDSFIKDLKT
-10 TMEIGLVVAKF
+10 IHIGLVVAKF
-21 LRNINRPLQ
+21 LRNTNRPLQ
-30 AIQLCEE
+30 AIQLWEE

-60 ILKELVKAYC
+60 IFKELVRAYWD
-70 HIVDFKNFA
+70 IFDLKNIA
-79 RCVRELLVMFQDSG
+79 RCVQELLVMSQDSG
-93 DTQGEGQWRVILAHL
+93 DTQEEGWLRLMMAYSYLV
-108 YQLQHKFE
+108 QLKFE
-116 DAKEGYL
+116 DAKEGFL

-130 VNGVREHERGAYN
+130 VNSVREDERRAYD
-143 GLAHFSRFIGDIQSQ
+143 GLAVLSWFIGDIKSQ
-158 KQYLEKSLLVTKET
+158 KEYLEKSLLLMEDTR
-172 GDKKGEAECYSALGH
+172 DKKGKAECYSALGR
-187 YFMRVNDNRTANEY
+187 YFMSVNDNRTANEY

-212 GGRKELAA
+212 GGREELAA
-220 DYKDQA
+220 DYEDQA
-226 EFHFNLGDHEK
+226 HFHSKLGDYEK
-237 AVEYHEKELA
+237 AEEYLEKELA
-247 IILEIGSRVD
+247 IILEIGDRFD
-257 IISVYHQLG
+257 IIPAYLDLG
-266 AKFYS
+266 WVS
-271 LGKFIKAEEYL
+271 HRLGKFIKAEEYL
-282 ERALLLNSIS
+282 ERALLLNNNS
-292 EWESLKHI
+292 ESELLKHF
-300 ILVGLTVVK
+300 ILAALTVVK
-309 FSLFKTQEAHSY
+309 FSLLKTQEAHSY
-321 LLQSIES
+321 LLQSIEL

-335 NKHNEQLSIPLL
+335 NKHNEELSIPLL
-347 EMYRLYKLYSILL
+347 EKYHLYKKFSFML
-360 FQAGSRH
+360 FKAGSPR

-387 KYSPGVDHISADLK
+387 KYSPGVNPISADLQ

-426 RVRAAI
+426 SVRAAI

-442 EAEEADIPT
+442 DEEEADIPT

-542 AALREETGKNFL
+542 AALREETGKKFL

-585 LIVGDPKV
+585 LIVGDPEV
-593 GEVLYKGAPKDIT
+593 GVVLYKGSPKDIT
-606 ALPCARREVEMVGR
+606 ALPCARTEAEMIGR
-620 LMGVQPLIGEHATK
+620 LMDVQPLIGEHATK
-634 QAVLEGID
+634 QAVLNGID
-642 SVSLIHIAAHGNAER
+642 SASLIHIAAHGNAER
-657 GQIALAPNRRTD
+657 GQIALAPNRRTES
-669 GTGIP
+669 TGIS

-680 LTMEDISKVQL
+680 LTMEDILKVQL
-691 RAKLVVLSCCHS
+691 
-703 GRGQVNYEGVVG
+703 
-715 IARAFLGSG
+715 
-724 ARSVLVSLWAVE
+724 
-736 DTATEQLM
+736 
-744 NQFYAHLADGE
+744 
-755 SASES
+755 
-760 LHQTMKWMRNNKFT
+760 
-774 KVSQWAPFMLIGDD
+774 
-788 VRIDF
+788 
-793 RSEGRF
+793 

>member
-1 MESIFKDLT
+1 
-10 TMEIGLVVAKF
+10 MEIGLVVAKF

-108 YQLQHKFE
+108 YQVQHKFE

-130 VNGVREHERGAYN
+130 VNGVREDERRAYD
-143 GLAHFSRFIGDIQSQ
+143 GLAFLSGVIDDNQSE
-158 KQYLEKSLLVTKET
+158 KEYLEKSLLLMEDT
-172 GDKKGEAECYSALGH
+172 GDKKGKAECYSALGH
-187 YFMRVNDNRTANEY
+187 YFMSVNDNRTANEY

-212 GGRKELAA
+212 GGREELAA
-220 DYKDQA
+220 GYRDQA
-226 EFHFNLGDHEK
+226 DFHSALGDHEK
-237 AVEYHEKELA
+237 AVEYLEKKLA
-247 IILEIGSRVD
+247 IILEIGHRVE
-257 IISVYHQLG
+257 IISVYLNLG
-266 AKFYS
+266 SEFCR

-282 ERALLLNSIS
+282 ERALLLNNNS
-292 EWESLKHI
+292 EWESLKHF
-300 ILVGLTVVK
+300 ILHPLTVVK
-309 FSLFKTQEAHSY
+309 FSLLKTQEAHSY
-321 LLQSIES
+321 LLQSIEL
-328 FEKYRNF
+328 FEKLRNF
-335 NKHNEQLSIPLL
+335 NKHNEQLSIPIL
-347 EMYRLYKLYSILL
+347 ENYQMYKEFSTLL
-360 FQAGSRH
+360 FNAGSPR

-387 KYSPGVDHISADLK
+387 KYSPGVNHISADLK

-585 LIVGDPKV
+585 LIVGDPEV
-593 GEVLYKGAPKDIT
+593 GVVLYKGAPKDIT
-606 ALPCARREVEMVGR
+606 ALPCVRREAEMIGR
-620 LMGVQPLIGEHATK
+620 LMDVQPLIGEHATK
-634 QAVLEGID
+634 QAVLNGID

-657 GQIALAPNRRTD
+657 GQIALAPNRRTES
-669 GTGIP
+669 TGIS

-680 LTMEDISKVQL
+680 MTMEDMI
-691 RAKLVVLSCCHS
+691 
-703 GRGQVNYEGVVG
+703 
-715 IARAFLGSG
+715 
-724 ARSVLVSLWAVE
+724 VE
-736 DTATEQLM
+736 
-744 NQFYAHLADGE
+744 HVC
-755 SASES
+755 
-760 LHQTMKWMRNNKFT
+760 W
-774 KVSQWAPFMLIGDD
+774 
-788 VRIDF
+788 
-793 RSEGRF
+793 

>member
-1 MESIFKDLT
+1 
-10 TMEIGLVVAKF
+10 MEIGLVVAKF
-21 LRNINRPLQ
+21 LRNTNRPLQ
-30 AIQLCEE
+30 AIQLWEE

-44 NSQWLDD
+44 NSEWLDD
-51 DNFKFFYSD
+51 DNFKSFYSD
-60 ILKELVKAYC
+60 ILKELLKAC
-70 HIVDFKNFA
+70 WDISDFEDIA
-79 RCVRELLVMFQDSG
+79 RCMQKLLVMSQDSG
-93 DTQGEGQWRVILAHL
+93 DTQEEGWWRLILAYSYL
-108 YQLQHKFE
+108 AQHKFE
-116 DAKEGYL
+116 DAKEGFL

-130 VNGVREHERGAYN
+130 VNGVREDERRAYD
-143 GLAHFSRFIGDIQSQ
+143 GLALLSSFSGDIKSQ
-158 KQYLEKSLLVTKET
+158 KEYLEKSLLLMEDT
-172 GDKKGEAECYSALGH
+172 GDKKGKAKCYSALGR
-187 YFMRVNDNRTANEY
+187 YFLSVNDNRTANEY

-212 GGRKELAA
+212 GGREELAA
-220 DYKDQA
+220 DYEDQA
-226 EFHFNLGDHEK
+226 DFHSQLGDHEK
-237 AVEYHEKELA
+237 AVEYLEKKLA
-247 IILEIGSRVD
+247 IILEIGDRGK
-257 IISVYHQLG
+257 IITVYHELG
-266 AKFYS
+266 MEFCS

-282 ERALLLNSIS
+282 ERVLLLSSIS
-292 EWESLKHI
+292 EWEVFKHVV
-300 ILVGLTVVK
+300 LVELTVVK
-309 FSLFKTQEAHSY
+309 RLLSKTQEAHSY
-321 LLQSIES
+321 LLQSIEL
-328 FEKYRNF
+328 FEKNRNF
-335 NKHNEQLSIPLL
+335 NKHNEQWSIPLL
-347 EMYRLYKLYSILL
+347 ERYQLYKNFSIML
-360 FQAGSRH
+360 FYTGSPR
-367 EAFSAE
+367 EALSAE

-387 KYSPGVDHISADLK
+387 KYSPGVNHISADLK

-426 RVRAAI
+426 SVRAAI

-442 EAEEADIPT
+442 EEEEADIPT

-537 FRVPF
+537 FRIPF

-585 LIVGDPKV
+585 LIVGNPEV
-593 GEVLYKGAPKDIT
+593 GVVLYKGAPKDIT
-606 ALPCARREVEMVGR
+606 ALPCARREAEMIGR
-620 LMGVQPLIGEHATK
+620 LVDVQPLIGEHATK
-634 QAVLEGID
+634 QAVLEIID
-642 SVSLIHIAAHGNAER
+642 SVSLIHIAAHGNPER

-744 NQFYAHLADGE
+744 NQFYVHLADGE

>member
-1 MESIFKDLT
+1 
-10 TMEIGLVVAKF
+10 
-21 LRNINRPLQ
+21 
-30 AIQLCEE
+30 
-37 CLMLLLD
+37 MLLLD

-60 ILKELVKAYC
+60 ILKELVNAYRD
-70 HIVDFKNFA
+70 IFDFKNVA
-79 RCVRELLVMFQDSG
+79 RCVQELLVMSQDSG
-93 DTQGEGQWRVILAHL
+93 DTQEEGRWRLMLASSYL
-108 YQLQHKFE
+108 IQHKFE

-130 VNGVREHERGAYN
+130 VNGVREDERRVYD
-143 GLAHFSRFIGDIQSQ
+143 GLAHLSGSIGDSKSQ
-158 KQYLEKSLLVTKET
+158 KEYLEKSLLLMKET
-172 GDKKGEAECYSALGH
+172 GDKKGEAECYSALGR
-187 YFMRVNDNRTANEY
+187 YFMSVNDNRTANEY

-220 DYKDQA
+220 DYEDQA
-226 EFHFNLGDHEK
+226 NFHSKLGDHEK
-237 AVEYHEKELA
+237 AVEYLEKKLA
-247 IILEIGSRVD
+247 IILEIGDRLEM
-257 IISVYHQLG
+257 ISVYFVLG
-266 AKFYS
+266 SEFYF

-282 ERALLLNSIS
+282 ERVLLLSSIS
-292 EWESLKHI
+292 KGEFFQYI
-300 ILVGLTVVK
+300 ILVKLTMVK
-309 FSLFKTQEAHSY
+309 LSLLKTQEAHSY
-321 LLQSIES
+321 LLQSIEL

-347 EMYRLYKLYSILL
+347 ENNEIYKTFSTLL
-360 FQAGSRH
+360 FYTGSPR

-387 KYSPGVDHISADLK
+387 KYSPGVNHISADLK

-426 RVRAAI
+426 SVRAAI

-442 EAEEADIPT
+442 EEEEADIPT

-537 FRVPF
+537 FRIPF

-585 LIVGDPKV
+585 LIVGDPEV
-593 GEVLYKGAPKDIT
+593 GVVLYKGAPKNIK
-606 ALPCARREVEMVGR
+606 ALSCARREAEMVGR

-703 GRGQVNYEGVVG
+703 GRGQINCEGVVG

-724 ARSVLVSLWAVE
+724 ARSVLVSRWALE
-736 DTATEQLM
+736 DTTTEQLM

-760 LHQTMKWMRNNKFT
+760 LHQAMKWMRNNRFT

-788 VRIDF
+788 VRIDLKSKGKF
-793 RSEGRF
+793 

>member
-1 MESIFKDLT
+1 
-10 TMEIGLVVAKF
+10 
-21 LRNINRPLQ
+21 
-30 AIQLCEE
+30 
-37 CLMLLLD
+37 MLLLV

-60 ILKELVKAYC
+60 IFKELVKAYWD
-70 HIVDFKNFA
+70 IFDLKNFA
-79 RCVRELLVMFQDSG
+79 RCVQELIVMSQDSG
-93 DTQGEGQWRVILAHL
+93 DTQEEGRWRLMLADSYL
-108 YQLQHKFE
+108 VQHKFE

-123 KALDIIK
+123 KVLDIIK
-130 VNGVREHERGAYN
+130 VNGVRKHERRAYDR
-143 GLAHFSRFIGDIQSQ
+143 LAFLSGFIGDNQSE
-158 KQYLEKSLLVTKET
+158 KEYLEKSLLLMEDT
-172 GDKKGEAECYSALGH
+172 GDKKGKAECYSALGR
-187 YFMRVNDNRTANEY
+187 YFLSVNDNRTANEY

-226 EFHFNLGDHEK
+226 DFHSALGDHEK
-237 AVEYHEKELA
+237 AVEYLEKRLS
-247 IILEIGSRVD
+247 IILEIGNVAK
-257 IISVYHQLG
+257 IITVYFALG
-266 AKFYS
+266 TKFFY

-292 EWESLKHI
+292 QWESLKDI
-300 ILVGLTVVK
+300 ILVALTVAK
-309 FSLFKTQEAHSY
+309 FSLLKTQEAHSY

-335 NKHNEQLSIPLL
+335 NKHNEQWSIPLL
-347 EMYRLYKLYSILL
+347 EYYQLYKLFSFML
-360 FQAGSRH
+360 FFTGSPR

-387 KYSPGVDHISADLK
+387 KYSPGVNHISADLK
-401 SLSGVEKL
+401 SLSGVKKL

-414 NCTYLYLSYHER
+414 NCTYLYLSYYER

-442 EAEEADIPT
+442 DEEGADIPT

-542 AALREETGKNFL
+542 AALREETGEKFL

-574 SPADYHSHTGA
+574 SPADYHSHTGT
-585 LIVGDPKV
+585 LIVGDPEV
-593 GEVLYKGAPKDIT
+593 GVVLYKGAPKDIT
-606 ALPCARREVEMVGR
+606 ALPCARREAEMIGR
-620 LMGVQPLIGEHATK
+620 LMDVQPLIGEHATK
-634 QAVLEGID
+634 QAVLNGID

-657 GQIALAPNRRTD
+657 GQIALAPNRRTES
-669 GTGIP
+669 TGIS

-680 LTMEDISKVQL
+680 MTMEDISKVQL

-703 GRGQVNYEGVVG
+703 GRGQINCEGVVG

-724 ARSVLVSLWAVE
+724 ARSVLVSRWALE

-760 LHQTMKWMRNNKFT
+760 LHQAMKWMRNNRFT

-788 VRIDF
+788 VRIDLKSKGKF
-793 RSEGRF
+793 

>member
-1 MESIFKDLT
+1 
-10 TMEIGLVVAKF
+10 
-21 LRNINRPLQ
+21 
-30 AIQLCEE
+30 
-37 CLMLLLD
+37 MLLLD

-60 ILKELVKAYC
+60 ILKELVKAYWD
-70 HIVDFKNFA
+70 IFDFKNA
-79 RCVRELLVMFQDSG
+79 ERCSQELLVMSQDSG
-93 DTQGEGQWRVILAHL
+93 DTQEEGHCSLMLACWYL
-108 YQLQHKFE
+108 VQHKFE
-116 DAKEGYL
+116 DAKEGFL

-130 VNGVREHERGAYN
+130 VNGVREDERSTYD
-143 GLAHFSRFIGDIQSQ
+143 GLALLSSFIGDIKSQ
-158 KQYLEKSLLVTKET
+158 KEYLEKSLLLMEDT
-172 GDKKGEAECYSALGH
+172 GDKKGKAKCYSALGR
-187 YFMRVNDNRTANEY
+187 YFLSVNDNRTANEY

-220 DYKDQA
+220 DYEDQA
-226 EFHFNLGDHEK
+226 DFHSKLGDHEK
-237 AVEYHEKELA
+237 AVEYLKKELA
-247 IILEIGSRVD
+247 IILEIGNRPQ
-257 IISVYHQLG
+257 IILVYFELG
-266 AKFYS
+266 SEFYS

-282 ERALLLNSIS
+282 ERALLLNSNS
-292 EWESLKHI
+292 GWELFKYR
-300 ILVGLTVVK
+300 ILLVLTKVK
-309 FSLFKTQEAHSY
+309 FSLLKTQEAHSY
-321 LLQSIES
+321 LLQSIEL
-328 FEKYRNF
+328 FEKLRNF

-347 EMYRLYKLYSILL
+347 EKYQLYKKFSLML
-360 FQAGSRH
+360 FNAGSPR

-387 KYSPGVDHISADLK
+387 KYSPGVNHISADLQ
-401 SLSGVEKL
+401 SLSGVKKL

-414 NCTYLYLSYHER
+414 NYTYLYLSYHER
-426 RVRAAI
+426 SVRAAI

-442 EAEEADIPT
+442 EEEEADIPT

-542 AALREETGKNFL
+542 AALREETGEKFL

-585 LIVGDPKV
+585 LIVGDPEV

-606 ALPCARREVEMVGR
+606 ALPCARREAEMIGR
-620 LMGVQPLIGEHATK
+620 LMDVQPLIGEHATK
-634 QAVLEGID
+634 QAVLNGID
-642 SVSLIHIAAHGNAER
+642 SASLIHIAAHGNAER
-657 GQIALAPNRRTD
+657 GQIALAPNRRTES
-669 GTGIP
+669 TGIS

-680 LTMEDISKVQL
+680 MTMEDISKVQL

-703 GRGQVNYEGVVG
+703 GRGQINCEGVVG

-724 ARSVLVSLWAVE
+724 ARSVLVSRWALE

-760 LHQTMKWMRNNKFT
+760 LHQVMKWMRNNRFT

-788 VRIDF
+788 VRIDLKSKGKF
-793 RSEGRF
+793 

>member
-1 MESIFKDLT
+1 
-10 TMEIGLVVAKF
+10 
-21 LRNINRPLQ
+21 
-30 AIQLCEE
+30 
-37 CLMLLLD
+37 MLLLD
-44 NSQWLDD
+44 HSEWCEEDF
-51 DNFKFFYSD
+51 FKLFYSG
-60 ILKELVKAYC
+60 ILKRLKIAYFC
-70 HIVDFKNFA
+70 IFDSKNTE
-79 RCVRELLVMFQDSG
+79 RCSQELLVMSQESG
-93 DTQGEGQWRVILAHL
+93 DTQEEGWCTSILG
-108 YQLQHKFE
+108 YTYFGQQKFE
-116 DAKEGYL
+116 QAKEAFL

-130 VNGVREHERGAYN
+130 VNGARAHASITYI
-143 GLAHFSRFIGDIQSQ
+143 GLASFSNFLGDIQSE
-158 KQYLEKSLLVTKET
+158 KEYLEKSLLLAKET
-172 GDKKGEAECYSALGH
+172 CDKKVEEECYRRLGH
-187 YFMRVNDNRTANEY
+187 YFLSVNDNRTANEY

-220 DYKDQA
+220 GYLDQA
-226 EFHFNLGDHEK
+226 HFHSNLGDHQK
-237 AVEYHEKELA
+237 AVEYLEKGLP
-247 IILEIGSRVD
+247 IILEIGERVQ
-257 IISVYHQLG
+257 IVTVNCNLG
-266 AKFYS
+266 AELYI
-271 LGKFIKAEEYL
+271 LGKLIKAEEYL
-282 ERALLLNSIS
+282 ERALLLSSNSD
-292 EWESLKHI
+292 WGLLKHSV
-300 ILVGLTVVK
+300 LSYLTGVK
-309 FSLFKTQEAHSY
+309 FALSKTQEAHSY
-321 LLQSIES
+321 LLQSIEI
-328 FEKYRNF
+328 FEKFRDF

-347 EMYRLYKLYSILL
+347 ENHQWYKIFSVML
-360 FQAGSRH
+360 FKAGSPR
-367 EAFSAE
+367 ESFSAE
-373 ELGRARALADLIAA
+373 ELGRARALADLIAT
-387 KYSPGVDHISADLK
+387 KYSPGVNPISADLQ
-401 SLSGVEKL
+401 SLSGVKKL
-409 ISNES
+409 INDES
-414 NCTYLYLSYHER
+414 NCTYLYLSYIER
-426 RVRAAI
+426 SVRAAI

-442 EAEEADIPT
+442 DAEEADIPT

-537 FRVPF
+537 FRIPF
-542 AALREETGKNFL
+542 AALREETGKKFL

-642 SVSLIHIAAHGNAER
+642 TVSLIHIAAHGNAER
-657 GQIALAPNRRTD
+657 GQIALAPNRGTD
-669 GTGIP
+669 STGIP

-680 LTMEDISKVQL
+680 LTMDDISKVLL

-703 GRGQVNYEGVVG
+703 GRGQINYEGVVG

-724 ARSVLVSLWAVE
+724 ARSVLVSLWALE
-736 DTATEQLM
+736 DAATEEFM
-744 NQFYAHLADGE
+744 KQFYAHLANGE

-760 LHQTMKWMRNNKFT
+760 LHQTMKWMRNNRFT
-774 KVSQWAPFMLIGDD
+774 KVSQWAPFLLIGDD

-793 RSEGRF
+793 GSEGKF

>member
-1 MESIFKDLT
+1 
-10 TMEIGLVVAKF
+10 MEIGLVVAKF
-21 LRNINRPLQ
+21 LRNTNRPLQ

-60 ILKELVKAYC
+60 ILKELVKAYWD
-70 HIVDFKNFA
+70 IFDFKNA
-79 RCVRELLVMFQDSG
+79 ERCSQELLVMSQDSG
-93 DTQGEGQWRVILAHL
+93 DTQEEGWCRLILASL
-108 YQLQHKFE
+108 YLEQRKLE
-116 DAKEGYL
+116 DAKEGFL

-130 VNGVREHERGAYN
+130 VNGVREYERSTYD
-143 GLAHFSRFIGDIQSQ
+143 GLANFSWCIGDIKSQ
-158 KQYLEKSLLVTKET
+158 KEYLEKSLLLMEET
-172 GDKKGEAECYSALGH
+172 GDKKGKAECYSALGS
-187 YFMRVNDNRTANEY
+187 YFMSINDNRTANEY

-220 DYKDQA
+220 DYNDQA
-226 EFHFNLGDHEK
+226 DFHSNLGDHQK
-237 AVEYHEKELA
+237 AVEYLEKELP
-247 IILEIGSRVD
+247 IILEIGNRTE
-257 IISVYHQLG
+257 IITVYFKLG
-266 AKFYS
+266 TEFFF

-282 ERALLLNSIS
+282 ERALLLNNNSDC
-292 EWESLKHI
+292 ELLKHI
-300 ILVGLTVVK
+300 ILVALTMVK
-309 FSLFKTQEAHSY
+309 LSLLKTQEAHSY
-321 LLQSIES
+321 LLQSIEL

-347 EMYRLYKLYSILL
+347 EKYQLYKMFSTML
-360 FQAGSRH
+360 FHVGSPR

-387 KYSPGVDHISADLK
+387 KYSPGVNHISADLK

-414 NCTYLYLSYHER
+414 NCTYLYLSYFVR
-426 RVRAAI
+426 SVRAAI
-432 LKPGEDTYFS
+432 LKLGEDTYFS
-442 EAEEADIPT
+442 DEEEADIPT

-542 AALREETGKNFL
+542 AALREETGKKFL

-585 LIVGDPKV
+585 LIVGDPEV
-593 GEVLYKGAPKDIT
+593 GVVLYKGAPKDIT
-606 ALPCARREVEMVGR
+606 ALPCARREAEMIGR
-620 LMGVQPLIGEHATK
+620 LMDVQPLIGEHATK
-634 QAVLEGID
+634 QAVLNGID

-657 GQIALAPNRRTD
+657 GQIALAPNRRTES
-669 GTGIP
+669 TGIS

-680 LTMEDISKVQL
+680 MTMEDISKVQL

-703 GRGQVNYEGVVG
+703 GRGQINCEGVVG

-724 ARSVLVSLWAVE
+724 ARSVLVSRWALE

-760 LHQTMKWMRNNKFT
+760 LHQAMKWMRNNRFT

-788 VRIDF
+788 VRIDLKSKGKF
-793 RSEGRF
+793 

>member
-1 MESIFKDLT
+1 
-10 TMEIGLVVAKF
+10 
-21 LRNINRPLQ
+21 
-30 AIQLCEE
+30 
-37 CLMLLLD
+37 MLLLD

-60 ILKELVKAYC
+60 ILKELVNAYSD
-70 HIVDFKNFA
+70 IFDFKNVA
-79 RCVRELLVMFQDSG
+79 RCAQELLVMSQDSG
-93 DTQGEGQWRVILAHL
+93 DTQEEGRWRLMLA
-108 YQLQHKFE
+108 YRYIAQHKLE
-116 DAKEGYL
+116 DAKEGFL

-130 VNGVREHERGAYN
+130 VNGVREHERSTYD
-143 GLAHFSRFIGDIQSQ
+143 GLARLSCFIGDIKSQ
-158 KQYLEKSLLVTKET
+158 KEYLEKSLLLMEDT
-172 GDKKGEAECYSALGH
+172 GDKKGKAECYSALGH
-187 YFMRVNDNRTANEY
+187 YFMSVNDNRTANEY

-212 GGRKELAA
+212 GGREELAA
-220 DYKDQA
+220 GYQDQA
-226 EFHFNLGDHEK
+226 DFHSQLGDHEK
-237 AVEYHEKELA
+237 AVEYLEKRLP
-247 IILEIGSRVD
+247 IILEIGGRAEIS
-257 IISVYHQLG
+257 SVYMGLG
-266 AKFYS
+266 KEFLS

-282 ERALLLNSIS
+282 ERALLLSSII
-292 EWESLKHI
+292 ELEVLKYA
-300 ILVGLTVVK
+300 ILVALTMVK
-309 FSLFKTQEAHSY
+309 LSLLKTQEAHSY
-321 LLQSIES
+321 LLQSIEL

-347 EMYRLYKLYSILL
+347 ERYQLYKKFSIML
-360 FQAGSRH
+360 FNAGSPR

-387 KYSPGVDHISADLK
+387 KYSPGVNHISADLK

-426 RVRAAI
+426 SVRAAI

-442 EAEEADIPT
+442 EEEEADIPT

-542 AALREETGKNFL
+542 AALREETGEKFL

-593 GEVLYKGAPKDIT
+593 GEVLYKGVPKNVT
-606 ALPCARREVEMVGR
+606 ALLCARREAEMVGR

-657 GQIALAPNRRTD
+657 GQIALAPNRGTD

-680 LTMEDISKVQL
+680 MTMEDISKVQL

-703 GRGQVNYEGVVG
+703 GRGQINCEGVVG

-724 ARSVLVSLWAVE
+724 ARSVLVSLWALE
-736 DTATEQLM
+736 DAATEEFM
-744 NQFYAHLADGE
+744 KQFYAHLANGE

-760 LHQTMKWMRNNKFT
+760 LHQTTKWMRNNRFT
-774 KVSQWAPFMLIGDD
+774 KVSQWAPFLLIGDD

-793 RSEGRF
+793 GSEGRF